1 VIEDRIREAL
11 DAEAARVVP
20 HGNARAENI
29 RRIARG
35 RRRRQVTLPLLAAAA
50 TAVAVT
56 VLVPLGHVLFN
67 GDKDGRPAARYAS
80 IPSNLYPSYRPTG
93 PIARDGSGH
102 AWWFAGEYL
111 CWRRPDPK
119 GGGDCL
125 DWNHDWIAQRKVPG
139 SVTGVRPGE
148 TRGVA
153 RNRVFSWVVY
163 GIAAKGVREV
173 HLAGKDGMKTTAT
186 LLPHTGLRW
195 RIWQATVE
203 FAERSGPPNLR
214 EISAVFSSGGNDHA
228 TVGLWR
234 NEDDTGRLLP
244 ASPVFPRAARPLTAG
259 RPLFTYRYR
268 DGGSIRNATV
278 HTFGDGQ
285 TLGLGTD
292 SAESASSSRDTFGTV
307 RSYAKGPDAP
317 WWYGYMGLRMTRVV
331 AELNDGRKIPA
342 KTVPV
347 GRYRAFV
354 VQLTGVAPKP
364 KLNASGKLVGYDSA
378 GRVVATWK
386 I

>member
-1 VIEDRIREAL
+1 MIEDRIREAL

-50 TAVAVT
+50 TAVALT
-56 VLVPLGHVLFN
+56 VLVPLSHVLFN
-67 GDKDGRPAARYAS
+67 GGKDGRPAARYAS
-80 IPSNLYPSYRPTG
+80 IPSDLHPSYRPTG

-139 SVTGVRPGE
+139 SVTGVKSGDLSQTGT
-148 TRGVA
+148 TRVY
-153 RNRVFSWVVY
+153 SWVVY
-163 GIAAKGVREV
+163 GIADSRVTGVRLTGENGV
-173 HLAGKDGMKTTAT
+173 NVNAT
-186 LLPHTGLRW
+186 MLSRTGLRW
-195 RIWQATVE
+195 RIWQATLT
-203 FAERSGPPNLR
+203 FTDRPPTLENA
-214 EISAVFSSGGNDHA
+214 SAVFLSKSKALESVRLWGNRDVA
-228 TVGLWR
+228 
-234 NEDDTGRLLP
+234 DRLLP
-244 ASPVFPRAARPLTAG
+244 GSLLSAQAARPLTAG

-278 HTFGDGQ
+278 HTFVDGQ

-292 SAESASSSRDTFGTV
+292 SAEYGFSSRDTFGAV
-307 RSYAKGPDAP
+307 RSYVKGPDAP
-317 WWYGYMGLRMTRVV
+317 WWYGYMGVRMTRVV
-331 AELNDGRKIPA
+331 AELNNGRKIPA

-354 VQLTGVAPKP
+354 VQLTGVAPNP

>member
-1 VIEDRIREAL
+1 MIEDRIREAL

-50 TAVAVT
+50 TAVALT
-56 VLVPLGHVLFN
+56 VLVPLSHVLFN

-80 IPSNLYPSYRPTG
+80 IPSDLHPSYRPTG

-139 SVTGVRPGE
+139 SVTGVKSGDLSQTGT
-148 TRGVA
+148 TRVY
-153 RNRVFSWVVY
+153 SWVVY
-163 GIAAKGVREV
+163 GIADSRVTGVRLTGENGV
-173 HLAGKDGMKTTAT
+173 NVNAT
-186 LLPHTGLRW
+186 MLSRTGLRW
-195 RIWQATVE
+195 RIWQATLT
-203 FAERSGPPNLR
+203 FTDRPPTLENA
-214 EISAVFSSGGNDHA
+214 SAVFLSKSKALESVRLWGNRDVA
-228 TVGLWR
+228 
-234 NEDDTGRLLP
+234 DRLLP
-244 ASPVFPRAARPLTAG
+244 GSLSSAQAARPLTAG

-278 HTFGDGQ
+278 HTFVDGQ

-292 SAESASSSRDTFGTV
+292 SAEYGFSSRDTFGAV
-307 RSYAKGPDAP
+307 RSYVKGPDAP
-317 WWYGYMGLRMTRVV
+317 WWYGYMGVRMTRVV
-331 AELNDGRKIPA
+331 AELNNGRKIPA

-354 VQLTGVAPKP
+354 VQLTGVAPNP

>member
-1 VIEDRIREAL
+1 MIEDRIREAL

-50 TAVAVT
+50 TAVALT
-56 VLVPLGHVLFN
+56 VLVPLSHVLFN

-80 IPSNLYPSYRPTG
+80 IPSDLHPSYRPTG

-139 SVTGVRPGE
+139 SVTGVKSGDLSQTGT
-148 TRGVA
+148 TRVY
-153 RNRVFSWVVY
+153 SWVVY
-163 GIAAKGVREV
+163 GIADSRVTGVRLTGENGV
-173 HLAGKDGMKTTAT
+173 NVNAT
-186 LLPHTGLRW
+186 MLSRTGLRW
-195 RIWQATVE
+195 RIWQATLT
-203 FAERSGPPNLR
+203 FTDRPPTLENA
-214 EISAVFSSGGNDHA
+214 SAVFLSKSKALESVRLWGNRDVA
-228 TVGLWR
+228 
-234 NEDDTGRLLP
+234 DRLLP
-244 ASPVFPRAARPLTAG
+244 GSLLSAQAARPLTAG

-278 HTFGDGQ
+278 HTFVDGQ

-292 SAESASSSRDTFGTV
+292 SAEYGFSSRDTFGAV
-307 RSYAKGPDAP
+307 RSYVKGPDAP
-317 WWYGYMGLRMTRVV
+317 WWYGYMGVRMTRVV
-331 AELNDGRKIPA
+331 AELNNGRKIPA

-354 VQLTGVAPKP
+354 VQLTGVAPNP